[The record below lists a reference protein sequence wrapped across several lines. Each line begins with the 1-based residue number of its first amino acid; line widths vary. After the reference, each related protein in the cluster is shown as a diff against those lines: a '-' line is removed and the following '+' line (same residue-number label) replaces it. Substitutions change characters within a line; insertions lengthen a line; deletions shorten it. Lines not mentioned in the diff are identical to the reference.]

1 MRKKRYLLI
10 ITIVV
15 LAFIILAANLFFD
28 FKISFNRS
36 VASVLDALAPNDGL
50 QKQILLL
57 QKENADLKARL
68 FEEAVVPQ
76 NTAIVYSSYPFN
88 NKSEIIISWG
98 SNEGVSVGDAATYG
112 SNILVG
118 QAKEV
123 TDENSVVTTIFDP
136 GFETAVRIGTGAV
149 DALMRG
155 GNELTLE
162 FISGDADIEVGD
174 RVVTASKELPYGL
187 EIGQVKEIHAE
198 GGSVFKSATLQA
210 SFEIKT
216 LRDVSILH

>member
-1 MRKKRYLLI
+1 MRKKRYPLI
-10 ITIVV
+10 IAIVV

-36 VASVLDALAPNDGL
+36 VASILGALAPNDGL

-57 QKENADLKARL
+57 EKENADLKARL
-68 FEEAVVPQ
+68 FEEEVVPQ

-98 SNEGVSVGDAATYG
+98 SNEGVVVGDAATYG
-112 SNILVG
+112 SNNLVG
-118 QAKEV
+118 QVKEV
-123 TDENSVVTTIFDP
+123 TAQNSVVTTIFDP

-174 RVVTASKELPYGL
+174 RVVTASRELPYGL
-187 EIGQVKEIHAE
+187 EIGQVKEIRAE